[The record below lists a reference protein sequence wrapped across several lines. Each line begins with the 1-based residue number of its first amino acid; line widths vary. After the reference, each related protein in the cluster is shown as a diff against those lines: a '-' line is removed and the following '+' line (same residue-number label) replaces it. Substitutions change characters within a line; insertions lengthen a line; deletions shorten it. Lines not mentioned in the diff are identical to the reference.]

1 MPYKKIINYL
11 LFSLFLFFSLGM
23 LTRISFY
30 GQQINGYLYEF
41 VMFFILLLL
50 FFKHR
55 FIPVINAY
63 KNNKYLFWFFI
74 FSFITYCLYLGKYSR
89 LENIVGFFYQIRL
102 FFYVIFFLYVKD
114 TVPRRA
120 IEIFIVLTVLAS
132 LTQYFLYPDLRNLIY
147 SGWDPHLYRLFGV
160 YFDTYVA
167 VTIYGLIFFYLLFQ
181 KRTLANKMGLSLFLF
196 FIIMTF
202 SRTGYLAFLTTL
214 LFVYIKKLKQFVLIL
229 SMAIIIFILLPKP
242 QGEGVNLIRYFSIQ
256 SRITDY
262 QAATNLWKQS
272 PIIGM
277 GYNRIRYL
285 KINDLNSHSGASFSS
300 SFMIILVTTGL
311 IGFILFS
318 LGFIRLIASNQLG
331 VVLMIFVSLV
341 SLADN
346 ALLHPFILF
355 LTLSLLNA
363 SPSRR

>member
-1 MPYKKIINYL
+1 MDYKKIVNYL
-11 LFSLFLFFSLGM
+11 LFGLFLFFSLGM
-23 LTRISFY
+23 LARISFY
-30 GQQINGYLYEF
+30 GQQINGYIYEF
-41 VMFFILLLL
+41 VMLVILLLS
-50 FFKHR
+50 FAKYRFK
-55 FIPVINAY
+55 PVIEAY
-63 KNNKYLFWFFI
+63 KKNKYLFWFFI
-74 FSFITYCLYLGKYSR
+74 FSFITYCLYLGKYSN
-89 LENIVGFFYQIRL
+89 LENSVGFLYQIRL

-114 TVPRRA
+114 IIPKQA
-120 IEIFIVLTVLAS
+120 IEIFITLTALAS

-167 VTIYGLIFFYLLFQ
+167 VTVYGLIFFYLLFQ
-181 KRTLANKMGLSLFLF
+181 KRTFASKIALLLYLF

-202 SRTGYLAFLTTL
+202 SRIGYLAFLITL

-229 SMAIIIFILLPKP
+229 SMAIVILIILPKP

-256 SRITDY
+256 SRIADY
-262 QAATNLWKQS
+262 KIASDIWKRY
-272 PIIGM
+272 PIVGI

-285 KINDLNSHSGASFSS
+285 KNVDLNSHSGASFSS
-300 SFMIILVTTGL
+300 SFMIIMVTTGI

-318 LGFIRLIASNQLG
+318 FGIIKLITVSRLG
-331 VVLMIFVSLV
+331 VILMIFVSLI

-355 LTLSLLNA
+355 LTLSLLNIN
-363 SPSRR
+363 PSRR